1 MNGDATAAKGS
12 SNRVMSFWVYILRCA
27 DGSYYTG
34 HTDSLEK
41 RLYEHESG
49 AVPGYTSNRRPVR
62 LEYACDF
69 ETRDEALGAELA
81 IKAWSR
87 AKKEAVMRNEWT
99 SLSALARR
107 QTPNR
112 RR

>member
-1 MNGDATAAKGS
+1 
-12 SNRVMSFWVYILRCA
+12 MSLWVYILRCA

-34 HTDSLEK
+34 HTDSPEK

-69 ETRDEALGAELA
+69 ETREEALGAELA
-81 IKAWSR
+81 IKGWSR
-87 AKKEAVMRNEWT
+87 AKKEALMRNEWT
-99 SLSALARR
+99 RLPALARR
-107 QTPNR
+107 PTPNR
-112 RR
+112 HR